1 MSITGSNY
9 AYKGISL
16 NNILTPTV
24 SSHPNYL
31 GMPNTDNS
39 LNPIVTTLPISY
51 TINSQPL
58 THLARYTDYYES
70 TTITVANMLGA
81 THFRAILIGQG
92 GQGGGG
98 GGGYFVILDGDTH
111 YYSGRGGSNG
121 GAGSAITISKTAIN
135 NNNIV
140 LAISS
145 STLLDNKGATGGRNR
160 NTTQI
165 WGTNGTDGASGSSTT
180 LTVVGGATYSAPGG
194 AGGAGGVGVTGFTFN
209 DLANPYVANPSP
221 SSITQP
227 IPNLSLNTPA
237 YTPITYGNLETV
249 TIVEQSQFNPVQTI
263 TITQNVGYGGRGGYG
278 GSGVGKIG
286 PTNPITTNMP
296 QSGYKGGSGFVR
308 IYWLYEL

>member
-58 THLARYTDYYES
+58 THLARYTDYYAS
-70 TTITVANMLGA
+70 TTITVAEMLGA
-81 THFRAILIGQG
+81 THFRSLLIGQG

-98 GGGYFVILDGDTH
+98 GGGYFTILDGSH
-111 YYSGRGGSNG
+111 PYYSGAGGSNG
-121 GAGSAITISKTAIN
+121 GAGSTITISKTAIN

-160 NTTQI
+160 NTS
-165 WGTNGTDGASGSSTT
+165 DVPGSSGTAGSNGSDTT
-180 LTVVGGATYSAPGG
+180 LTIGGATYTAAGG
-194 AGGAGGVGVTGFTFN
+194 AGGAGGARAYGISTTH
-209 DLANPYVANPSP
+209 DHA
-221 SSITQP
+221 SSFDQN
-227 IPNLSLNTPA
+227 IPTLSINTPA
-237 YTPITYGNLETV
+237 YTPITYGSLESIAVV
-249 TIVEQSQFNPVQTI
+249 TQSEFVTTFPYFI
-263 TITQNVGYGGRGGYG
+263 YQNVGYGGQGGYG
-278 GSGVGKIG
+278 GDGIGKIG
-286 PTNPITTNMP
+286 PTNPITTNVP